1 MFDAL
6 WTSQALEAAMLVCFG
21 VAWPLNLLL
30 MLRHRRPEGKGMP
43 FTVVIAS
50 GYVCGATAKVLLH
63 LHTGAALQP
72 VFWLYVLNALSVAAN
87 VAVQIHFR
95 RPPRCPGTPCRGS
108 GRLERLAP

>member
-63 LHTGAALQP
+63 L
-72 VFWLYVLNALSVAAN
+72 NALSVAAN

-95 RPPRCPGTPCRGS
+95 RQPRCPGTPLPGP